1 MSIATDIT
9 RITGAKTA
17 IKAAI
22 EEKGVSVGD
31 VKIDGFAEKIA
42 QIATGGIDGAAC
54 GKFTWDGNYPALCD
68 CSGMDSAPTGFILY
82 CPYLVNLG
90 VSGYHSF
97 IAVKEPDVQTS
108 KYVLKVL
115 ANNTASMN
123 TYESEILYDSTLK
136 AVKVKSETGMK
147 LLNGQDYYWIA
158 L

>member
-9 RITGAKTA
+9 RITNAKTA

-31 VKIDGFAEKIA
+31 GKIDSFAEKIA

-54 GKFTWDGNYPALCD
+54 GKFTWNGSYPALCD

-90 VSGYHSF
+90 VSGYQSLV
-97 IAVKEPDVQTS
+97 AVKELNTSTS
-108 KYVLKVL
+108 KTALKVS
-115 ANNTASMN
+115 AQNMASVSS
-123 TYESEILYDSTLK
+123 YESEIVYDSTLK